1 MTGSEGQVFDLGYR
15 HYDGP
20 REGRGRAR
28 KALFVNGIRTCFGL
42 GRGSWAKVLPI
53 LFLVAVMAPA
63 AVLAVMVGLLGEVL
77 VDVLDLPGP
86 QDYYLIVSP
95 ILLIFAAIIAP
106 ELLCPDR
113 RDGVINLYLVR
124 PLSSSDYVLSRW
136 LAFFVVSL
144 VFIYAG
150 QVLLLAGLILGSEDQ
165 MGYLRENWLHIPR
178 FLAAGLAIAGVTTTI
193 PLAAASLTTR
203 RAYASLAVIALFFV
217 STIIVGILTSV
228 DCITTSRSFSPAV
241 AGDGSTV
248 SPTETSTSE
257 SGISVTIGDDG
268 GSESNSSEFVCE
280 PRFGSVG
287 SWVRLIDFGGIAIQV
302 SDLIFDT
309 YEEELTDDSSSVRLP
324 APITVAW
331 WFVVVAVPA
340 ILLWSRY
347 RRLAT

>member
-106 ELLCPDR
+106 ELVCPDR